1 VSGAVCWS
9 DTTPRREPP
18 PDWTSILDLAF
29 SKMHGLGN
37 DFIVIEDLSEELEFS
52 TDAVQWFCDRHFGIG
67 ADGLILVRP
76 SYSADADFYMH
87 YLNADG
93 SLAEMCGNGV
103 RCFAKYLVDHDLV
116 SADRDTLAV
125 ETLGGIKPIGFIRD
139 AEGKMSLATVDM
151 GAPRLAAEEVPT
163 TLKGDPVLGRPLE
176 TSLGTFEVTC
186 VSMGNPH
193 CIIWV
198 DDAGSAPVEEVG
210 PLIETHAAFPNKT
223 NVEFAEFAGDESIRL
238 RVWERGCGETL
249 ACGTGACATVVAA
262 SLAGLVGREATVEL
276 PGGEL
281 EIRWDEAGD
290 VFMTGPAAEVFRGV
304 VVVPEDSQS

>member
-1 VSGAVCWS
+1 M
-9 DTTPRREPP
+9 
-18 PDWTSILDLAF
+18 DLTF

-37 DFIVIEDLSEELEFS
+37 DFIVIEDLAEELEFS
-52 TDAVQWFCDRHFGIG
+52 SDAVRWFCDRNFGIG
-67 ADGLILVRP
+67 ADGVILVRP
-76 SYSADADFYMH
+76 ASSDDADYYMH
-87 YLNADG
+87 YINADG

-116 SADRDTLAV
+116 ANERDRVVVD
-125 ETLGGIKPIGFIRD
+125 TLGGPKPISFTRD
-139 AEGKMSLATVDM
+139 EDGTMCLATVNM
-151 GAPRLAAEEVPT
+151 GSPRLAAEEIPT
-163 TLKGDPVLGRPLE
+163 TLPGNPVLARQLKTQAGAV
-176 TSLGTFEVTC
+176 EVTC

-198 DDAGSAPVEEVG
+198 DDVDSAPVETLG
-210 PLIETHAAFPNKT
+210 PLVEEHSAFPNKT
-223 NVEFAEFAGDESIRL
+223 NVEFAELAGDALVRL

-281 EIRWDEAGD
+281 EIRWDEGGD
-290 VFMTGPAAEVFRGV
+290 VFMTGPAEEVFTGV
-304 VVVPEDSQS
+304 MAIPEEGEA